1 MRARYGPEVWA
12 GPIVYLIALLG
23 TWLLANDSARA
34 LLLISSAVLAVVLWG
49 PPKMDSRVFIRCYCR
64 NASKPQPV
72 VLFTWT
78 QHRSA
83 TRARSRPSLCRSAQ

>member
-1 MRARYGPEVWA
+1 MRARYGPEVWPD
-12 GPIVYLIALLG
+12 PIVYLIALLG
-23 TWLLANDSARA
+23 TWLATDWLRSARGR
-34 LLLISSAVLAVVLWG
+34 AVG